1 VLDLACSSAL
11 AALAVA
17 VTIAYAVRVS
27 RRGAARFARVDRA
40 GRSPLLGRSAMQM
53 GYWAMRPVALALV
66 AVGVSANAISWA
78 SLALA
83 AAAGASLAAG
93 RFGLGA
99 ALSLA
104 SSSCDALD
112 GMVAR
117 ETATASESGEV
128 LDATIDR
135 YAELLFFGG
144 VAVQERQNPG
154 LLVLTL
160 AAAAGAI
167 MVSYATAKAESLQVD
182 APRGAMRRPERAVY
196 LVLGAA
202 LVPVAAAAR
211 ARWGL
216 PPWVEQAPLAAVLTL
231 VAVVGNASAVGR
243 LAAVARELGARR
255 EPDSDRTA
263 APDRSTGNTDGVA
276 AVSTSDAGSACR

>member
-1 VLDLACSSAL
+1 VFDLACSSAL
-11 AALAVA
+11 GALAAA

-53 GYWAMRPVALALV
+53 GYWAMRPVAHGLA
-66 AVGVSANAISWA
+66 AAGIGANAVSWA

-83 AAAGASLAAG
+83 AAAGASLAVG

-112 GMVAR
+112 GMIAR
-117 ETATASESGEV
+117 ETATASEAGEV

-135 YAELLFFGG
+135 YAELFFFGG
-144 VAVQERQNPG
+144 VALHERRSPA
-154 LLVLTL
+154 LLLLTL
-160 AAAAGAI
+160 AATAGAV
-167 MVSYATAKAESLQVD
+167 MVSYATAKAESLRVE

-202 LVPVAAAAR
+202 LVPIAAAAR

-216 PPWVEQAPLAAVLTL
+216 EPWVEQAPLAAVLSL
-231 VAVVGNASAVGR
+231 VAVVGNASAIAR
-243 LAAVARELGARR
+243 LAAVARDVCARPAVESGR
-255 EPDSDRTA
+255 PLA
-263 APDRSTGNTDGVA
+263 AGRDPAGVA
-276 AVSTSDAGSACR
+276 VPGEARSAFR